1 MKIFKRI
8 LSVVLSVILALS
20 VCMFSASAASP
31 DATNN
36 APELKVEV
44 ISETSST
51 AVVALRIV
59 KGNVI
64 ALDFSL
70 NLSGNAKSCTKIVKS
85 AEFKA
90 WSNKLEDEGYMPPI
104 FASNASSAMI
114 ALSSTT
120 PVQNVSI
127 CEFTLTKAKSDKITA
142 SDVGAK
148 VTNSVSQSSTK
159 TDVNTTSAAKVTFEG
174 GSTPSGA
181 IAFDEAS
188 VQMNF
193 KAKRK
198 LAYTSTYAE
207 SQIEFKSSNPKVAT
221 VDEKGNVTATGK
233 GTATITATSKDGKA
247 SAECKVTVKYTWW
260 QWVIIIVLFGWIW
273 YI

>member
-20 VCMFSASAASP
+20 VCMFSASAVSP

-36 APELKVEV
+36 APEFKVEV

-70 NLSGNAKSCTKIVKS
+70 NLSGNAKSCTKIAKS
-85 AEFKA
+85 AEFKSFSETA
-90 WSNKLEDEGYMPPI
+90 EDNGGMVV
-104 FASNASSAMI
+104 FASNAAASMLAV
-114 ALSSTT
+114 SSTV

-159 TDVNTTSAAKVTFEG
+159 TDVNTTSDAKITFAG
-174 GSTPSGA
+174 GSTPTGPIVFNETA
-181 IAFDEAS
+181 VKMD
-188 VQMNF
+188 F
-193 KAKRK
+193 KSKKK
-198 LAYTSTYAE
+198 LEYTSTYSE

-233 GTATITATSKDGKA
+233 GTATITAASKDGKA

-260 QWVIIIVLFGWIW
+260 QWIIIIVLFGWIW